1 MTIPASRK
9 SAATS
14 TPTPTSTE
22 LPDANI
28 DLQEQIRTR
37 AYELYEQRGRIDGYA
52 EQDWCTAESEVL
64 GKMFKA
70 AA

>member
-1 MTIPASRK
+1 MTTPVSRK
-9 SAATS
+9 TSS

-22 LPDANI
+22 LSVENI
-28 DLQEQIRTR
+28 DQEQIRTR
-37 AYELYEQRGRIDGYA
+37 AYELYEQRGRIDGFA
-52 EQDWCTAESEVL
+52 EQDWYTAESEIL